1 MMITI
6 IDYAINNLRSV
17 EKAFMSMRIPVQVSD
32 NADKIR
38 NAEKLVLP
46 GVGAF
51 ADAMNNLNARNL
63 QGVIREKVNAG
74 TPLLGLCLGLQLFF
88 SESEEFGRTLG
99 FSFIPGRVKRLPSSV
114 KVPHIG
120 WNQLHVIRPDPLLEG
135 VPERSFVYFVHSY
148 YADPE
153 ASEDV
158 LATTDYGIEFP
169 AITRRGR
176 VWATQFHPE
185 KSQEV
190 GLRILRN
197 FADLNDLN

>member
-1 MMITI
+1 MITI

-17 EKAFMSMRIPVQVSD
+17 EKAFMSMGIPVEVSD
-32 NADKIR
+32 NPNKIR

-51 ADAMNNLNARNL
+51 RDAMTNLNARDL
-63 QGVIREKVNAG
+63 QGVIRERVNAG
-74 TPLLGLCLGLQLFF
+74 TPLLGLCLGLQLLF

-99 FSFIPGRVKRLPSSV
+99 FDFIPGSVRRLPSDV

-120 WNQLHVIRPDPLLEG
+120 WNQLHVKRSDPLIEG
-135 VPERSFVYFVHSY
+135 ISEGSFVYFVHSF

-153 ASEDV
+153 TSEDI

-169 AITRRGR
+169 SITRKGN

-197 FADLNDLN
+197 FAAI